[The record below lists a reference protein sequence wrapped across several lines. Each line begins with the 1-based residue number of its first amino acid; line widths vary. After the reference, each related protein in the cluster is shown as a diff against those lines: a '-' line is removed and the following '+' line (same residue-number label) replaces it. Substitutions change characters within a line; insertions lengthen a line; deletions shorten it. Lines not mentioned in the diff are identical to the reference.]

1 MLSRGA
7 ILWRAVLG
15 RWRGV
20 GGELRSLSDSEGS
33 VSVCGE
39 PVSPTNSRRNL
50 NFDRKSCHTTYHPNS
65 MKSRTHISVATITST
80 VRPTLCHIF
89 LLPFSRSRAHNL
101 HAESR
106 TDGGGHACHGRF
118 ETILLIYIIATFT
131 ENKQLREN
139 SDVESTTR
147 SI

>member
-1 MLSRGA
+1 MSPLSAYKRTTVIKQCWFRLYVVLSRVA

-106 TDGGGHACHGRF
+106 TDGR
-118 ETILLIYIIATFT
+118 
-131 ENKQLREN
+131 
-139 SDVESTTR
+139 R
-147 SI
+147 SRVSWTV

>member
-1 MLSRGA
+1 MSPLSAFKRTTVIKRCWFRLYVVLSRVA
-7 ILWRAVLG
+7 ILWRVVLG

-106 TDGGGHACHGRF
+106 TDGR
-118 ETILLIYIIATFT
+118 
-131 ENKQLREN
+131 
-139 SDVESTTR
+139 R
-147 SI
+147 SRVSWTV

>member
-1 MLSRGA
+1 MSPLSAYKRTTVIKRCWFRLYVVLSRVA

-106 TDGGGHACHGRF
+106 TDGR
-118 ETILLIYIIATFT
+118 
-131 ENKQLREN
+131 
-139 SDVESTTR
+139 R
-147 SI
+147 SRVSWTV